1 MQKVHF
7 RLTSVAQKRC
17 CLSSLIW
24 SSENEMDARE
34 RRDSKPPLRAF
45 LLLLV
50 FLKVLRLSFPVPVVS
65 SRSLVRFWRRKHK
78 KSTTRASRPWQ
89 NLSARLV
96 GKSILFLACV
106 ASVLKERRFRAREK
120 RERRGMGRGGNA
132 FLLPPPSHAVS
143 RPNSL
148 SRTFRTPAT
157 QSILFPSPQTHA
169 TQANLRTT
177 KNPSV
182 SKLRSQFKMELR
194 WSYMWRL
201 NNRRIQDGLV
211 TG

>member
-17 CLSSLIW
+17 CLNSLIW
-24 SSENEMDARE
+24 SSENAIDARE

-50 FLKVLRLSFPVPVVS
+50 FLKVLRFSFSVPVVS

-78 KSTTRASRPWQ
+78 RSTTRASRPWK

-106 ASVLKERRFRAREK
+106 AKKKKRRFRAREK

-157 QSILFPSPQTHA
+157 QSILFPSPQRHA
-169 TQANLRTT
+169 TQANVRTT

-182 SKLRSQFKMELR
+182 SKLRSQFKNGVEMKLYVKIE
-194 WSYMWRL
+194 
-201 NNRRIQDGLV
+201 
-211 TG
+211 

>member
-7 RLTSVAQKRC
+7 RLTSVAQKRS
-17 CLSSLIW
+17 CLNSLIW
-24 SSENEMDARE
+24 SSENAMDARE

-50 FLKVLRLSFPVPVVS
+50 FLKVLCFSFPVPVVS

-78 KSTTRASRPWQ
+78 KSTTRASRPWK

-106 ASVLKERRFRAREK
+106 ASVLKERRFRGARSAKGAGWGGEET
-120 RERRGMGRGGNA
+120 RSCSLLRRTRSRVQIPFPVPFER
-132 FLLPPPSHAVS
+132 LPRSLYFS
-143 RPNSL
+143 RPLKRLLRRLILERLTIPLSVNSVL
-148 SRTFRTPAT
+148 S
-157 QSILFPSPQTHA
+157 L
-169 TQANLRTT
+169 
-177 KNPSV
+177 
-182 SKLRSQFKMELR
+182 KMEWR

-201 NNRRIQDGLV
+201 NSRRIQDGLV